1 MIGACMTVTG
11 MTTTLAPNRRWFRFS
26 LRTLFI
32 VLALA
37 GTVGY
42 WGFRHYA
49 YEQALYEY
57 EAGYAGWQAQTVTTA
72 DVCEQSFRLFH
83 AESAVPFANRIAAA
97 QANLD
102 RIEKIKKVV
111 YHIASIG
118 MFGGTD
124 SPRKIVD
131 EIDRYYADAVR
142 LASELE

>member
-1 MIGACMTVTG
+1 MANETLTAC
-11 MTTTLAPNRRWFRFS
+11 RRFRFS
-26 LRTLFI
+26 LWAMI
-32 VLALA
+32 VVLALA

-72 DVCEQSFRLFH
+72 DVCERSLRLFR
-83 AESAVPFANRIAAA
+83 AEAAVPFANRSAAA
-97 QANLD
+97 KANLD
-102 RIEKIKKVV
+102 RVEKIRKVV

-124 SPRKIVD
+124 SPHKSVE
-131 EIDRYYADAVR
+131 EIDRYYADAKR
-142 LASELE
+142 LANE